1 MVMSYDTEN
10 GSQTHWLTWLEGA
23 TVAGAVG
30 GTVISAVMNQ
40 VLFATV
46 PLSLAAAL
54 NFTNRQRMQSVM
66 QHQVMPKIDLQAVQ
80 LEQQQD
86 KHQAL
91 LASTESLSS
100 TSAATDQLLMIQFN
114 KFHNE
119 TAETLNGLQ
128 ETVNSLRTQSEEM
141 ASKQT
146 ELLESTAEESCCR
159 RGLEH
164 VNRGDFK
171 EAVAAFSEAIRLNPN
186 YAQAYI
192 HRGAAYAET
201 SMKQQAI
208 ADLRVATKMC
218 FESGDLDN
226 YNTARALS
234 EQIHNG
240 KSNREVVREVV
251 REVPA
256 SAADKIVVDELFV

>member
-10 GSQTHWLTWLEGA
+10 GSKTHWLTWLEGA

-46 PLSLAAAL
+46 PISLAAAL
-54 NFTNRQRMQSVM
+54 SFTNRQRMQSVM

-80 LEQQQD
+80 LEQQQSE
-86 KHQAL
+86 HQTL
-91 LASTESLSS
+91 KTSTESLSS

-114 KFHNE
+114 KFQNE
-119 TAETLNGLQ
+119 MMEKLSGLQ
-128 ETVNSLRTQSEEM
+128 EAVNSLQTQSEEI

-164 VNRGDFK
+164 VNRGEFK
-171 EAVAAFSEAIRLNPN
+171 EAVSAFSEAIRLNPN

-226 YNTARALS
+226 YNKARALS

-240 KSNREVVREVV
+240 KSNRAVVREVV
-251 REVPA
+251 REVSA

>member
-1 MVMSYDTEN
+1 MVMSYNTEN
-10 GSQTHWLTWLEGA
+10 GSQTHWLNWLEGA

-30 GTVISAVMNQ
+30 GTVVSAVMNQ
-40 VLFATV
+40 ALFATI

-66 QHQVMPKIDLQAVQ
+66 QHQVMPTIEMQAAQ
-80 LEQQQD
+80 IERQQSE
-86 KHQAL
+86 HQTL
-91 LASTESLSS
+91 SASTESLAS

-119 TAETLNGLQ
+119 VT
-128 ETVNSLRTQSEEM
+128 ETVNGLKETVNALQTQSEKI
-141 ASKQT
+141 ANKQT
-146 ELLESTAEESCCR
+146 ELLESTAEENCCR

-164 VNRGDFK
+164 MNRGEFK
-171 EAVAAFSEAIRLNPN
+171 EAVSAFSEAIRLNPN

-192 HRGAAYAET
+192 HRGDAYGET

-226 YNTARALS
+226 YNKARALS

-240 KSNREVVREVV
+240 KNREVVREVA
-251 REVPA
+251 REIPE

>member
-66 QHQVMPKIDLQAVQ
+66 QHQVMPKIDLQALQ
-80 LEQQQD
+80 LERQQGE
-86 KHQAL
+86 HQTL
-91 LASTESLSS
+91 SASTESLSS

-119 TAETLNGLQ
+119 TTETLNGLQ
-128 ETVNSLRTQSEEM
+128 ETVNSLRTQSAAI

-164 VNRGDFK
+164 VNRGEFK
-171 EAVAAFSEAIRLNPN
+171 DAVAAFSEAIRLNPE

-192 HRGAAYAET
+192 HRGTAYAET
-201 SMKQQAI
+201 GMKQQAI

-226 YNTARALS
+226 YHKARELS
-234 EQIHNG
+234 EQVHSG
-240 KSNREVVREVV
+240 KSNREPVREMP
-251 REVPA
+251 REIPA

>member
-30 GTVISAVMNQ
+30 GTVISALTQ
-40 VLFATV
+40 QLLFASV

-66 QHQVMPKIDLQAVQ
+66 QHQVMPKIDLQAAQ
-80 LEQQQD
+80 LEQQRD
-86 KHQAL
+86 AHQTL
-91 LASTESLSS
+91 VASTESLTA
-100 TSAATDQLLMIQFN
+100 TSAATDQILMIQFN

-119 TAETLNGLQ
+119 TTETLNELQ
-128 ETVNSLRTQSEEM
+128 ETVNALRTQSEAI

-164 VNRGDFK
+164 VNRGEFK
-171 EAVAAFSEAIRLNPN
+171 EAVSAFSEAIRLNPN

-192 HRGAAYAET
+192 HRGSAYAET
-201 SMKQQAI
+201 NMKQQAI

-226 YNTARALS
+226 YNKARALS

-240 KSNREVVREVV
+240 KFSREVVREVA
-251 REVPA
+251 REIPA

>member
-10 GSQTHWLTWLEGA
+10 GSKTHWLTWLEGA

-30 GTVISAVMNQ
+30 GTVLSAVMNQ

-66 QHQVMPKIDLQAVQ
+66 QQQVMPKIDLQAVQ
-80 LEQQQD
+80 LEQQ
-86 KHQAL
+86 KGEHQTL

-119 TAETLNGLQ
+119 TTETLNGLQ
-128 ETVNSLRTQSEEM
+128 ETVNSLRAQSEEI

-159 RGLEH
+159 RGLEQF
-164 VNRGDFK
+164 NRGDFK

-240 KSNREVVREVV
+240 KSSRAVVREVV
-251 REVPA
+251 REAPA